1 MKTTKQL
8 LFLLVLI
15 NSFLSQSQET
25 KKVKLFNL
33 KEFNISTNTILFQKL
48 PDLSPSQM
56 SDIVGLP
63 SFFEANKLTG
73 FQKSERDKWVEN
85 SDYCNTFLVGFQIKE
100 SKNYLRLGLNFS
112 SSINLDAFYY
122 KDLDNSSINYQSS
135 YLRETYQLSNHSKKI
150 ATELSINHNFNL
162 FKKIES
168 YVGLGL
174 SGGVALS
181 NSGIIDH
188 YYYSDG
194 YNLVNPNNTIT
205 LEYSNST
212 MSGALTKNQNR
223 INGSVF
229 IPVGLSMKLSQKK
242 QLLNQISVFTEV
254 RPAYSILTFSNLRS
268 QTYFQIQYGLG
279 IRFSVL

>member
-1 MKTTKQL
+1 MKTKKQL
-8 LFLLVLI
+8 LFILVLV
-15 NSFLSQSQET
+15 NSLFSQSQEAKNT
-25 KKVKLFNL
+25 KLFNL
-33 KEFNISTNTILFQKL
+33 KEFNISTGTILFQKL
-48 PDLSPSQM
+48 PDLSPSQIG
-56 SDIVGLP
+56 DIVGLP
-63 SFFEANKLTG
+63 YYFEPNELTG

-85 SDYCNTFLVGFQIKE
+85 SDYCNTFLMGFQIKE

-150 ATELSINHNFNL
+150 ATELSLVHNFNL
-162 FKKIES
+162 LKKLES
-168 YVGLGL
+168 YIGLGL
-174 SGGVALS
+174 SGGFALNGS
-181 NSGIIDH
+181 VSIEH
-188 YYYSDG
+188 RYYSDG

-205 LEYSNST
+205 LEHPNST
-212 MSGALTKNQNR
+212 VSGALTKNKNR
-223 INGSVF
+223 LNGSVF
-229 IPVGLSMKLSQKK
+229 IPVGLSIKLSQKK